1 MAVEGRNFRQTRV
14 GRALSKR
21 QRSKAKARVM
31 NRLCSCYFC
40 TLLTIYAIF
49 VSALVIPLAFEES
62 SSSSSTTTSSSSS
75 SLAIQNPKE
84 CSESDKKIHIIF
96 STGCNLF
103 QQWQAEVLLNSAK
116 RVGQCGRI
124 TRIVSGC
131 EERED
136 EGGSTG
142 QRWITHQGG
151 KTDQLVP
158 TQDLIKSTNQNLN
171 VHITPMLPESK
182 EFPWWNKPYSIAHFA
197 ENGDLRDDEVV
208 MILDPDEFFVHALT
222 QSKGTPL
229 THVLAHGRTLDMIK
243 EANDGV
249 SSDIATP
256 GHPVAQMYGLGDRWL
271 TLFDREKICG
281 IDSPCTKVSSEE
293 AWTHYSV
300 GPPYILHATD
310 FKKVAPLW
318 LKMMKPVY
326 EADRG
331 DMQADMYAYIMAAAH
346 YNLKHTRLEHF
357 MVSDVG
363 AAELEAWPW
372 VEKID
377 SMSCQD
383 PTINYPASSFPPFNS
398 AQNSPLIPAL
408 IHAAQH
414 YKAVYPKTGETWNF
428 HKGHIPGQ
436 ILDCEQPLVVS
447 PPDDLFNVQ
456 TNNRDKRSAFMVCW
470 MTYTINRAVLEY
482 RKQFCTKKHLPEE
495 KQEPKGGIVGI
506 EQGGGGAGGGGV
518 SEYYNSAKCIR
529 LVVFRH
535 QVVPPCNNANPDC
548 YPLANRVC

>member
-1 MAVEGRNFRQTRV
+1 MMKKKNK
-14 GRALSKR
+14 L
-21 QRSKAKARVM
+21 
-31 NRLCSCYFC
+31 LLPFC
-40 TLLTIYAIF
+40 LLVF
-49 VSALVIPLAFEES
+49 L
-62 SSSSSTTTSSSSS
+62 STTGLFRLT
-75 SLAIQNPKE
+75 NK
-84 CSESDKKIHIIF
+84 
-96 STGCNLF
+96 LF
-103 QQWQAEVLLNSAK
+103 QK
-116 RVGQCGRI
+116 
-124 TRIVSGC
+124 
-131 EERED
+131 
-136 EGGSTG
+136 
-142 QRWITHQGG
+142 G
-151 KTDQLVP
+151 KKKT
-158 TQDLIKSTNQNLN
+158 TTK
-171 VHITPMLPESK
+171 
-182 EFPWWNKPYSIAHFA
+182 WNKPYSIAHFA

-271 TLFDREKICG
+271 TLFDREKQIHG
-281 IDSPCTKVSSEE
+281 NMTFDNDDYDNDDGDDNGDFDDEEEIMSHDKGDYTNLSSCI
-293 AWTHYSV
+293 YSV

-398 AQNSPLIPAL
+398 AQKGGKIYSTIFFFRSSSPLIPAL

-456 TNNRDKRSAFMVCW
+456 TNNRDKRSAFMVWWVCW

-495 KQEPKGGIVGI
+495 KREPKGGIVGI

-535 QVVPPCNNANPDC
+535 QVVPPCNNANPEEKAFFDF
-548 YPLANRVC
+548 L